1 MRKAHE
7 ITIDRALLLYL
18 LHLAEPHGL
27 LGDVKLQQ
35 LVFLSELQMFGQRL
49 KGFHFEFF
57 RYAYGAFSKD
67 LDNDLLVLR
76 RKERIENFTLS
87 DKGGEA
93 VKTLLELLETAE
105 ANQQVAG
112 VLRAVVEAYGPQDT
126 GSITKSVEAVELVVP
141 DQPGLQL
148 PIQDVS
154 FHTTL
159 LVPSRIEVDAEFTI
173 APAMLSRL
181 NAALG
186 VA

>member
-76 RKERIENFTLS
+76 RKERLENFTLS
-87 DKGGEA
+87 EKGEEV
-93 VKTLLELLETAE
+93 VKALLELLEIGE

-112 VLRAVVEAYGPQDT
+112 LLRAVVAAYGPQDT

-148 PIQDVS
+148 PIRDIS

-159 LVPSRIEVDAEFTI
+159 LVPSRIEVDAEFTTT
-173 APAMLSRL
+173 PALLSRL